1 MALEMTD
8 KTPTG
13 KQVNDAYSGYDI
25 LLDTSDDDAE
35 ITHIDRGTPCGEYL
49 RRFWQPVML
58 SSELGDLPKKITLLG
73 EDLVLFRDKSGD
85 LGLFHKHCA
94 HRGASLEYGIIA
106 DHGLICC
113 YHGWHYAIDGTL
125 IRAGSEPESSPVHR
139 RVVQGAYPTHEF
151 EGVIF
156 AYMGPTGA
164 IPPFP
169 QFDTL
174 LDEGVEKIP
183 FSITTHCNW
192 LQVYENTQDPI
203 HVLHLH
209 ARSSGVQFGA
219 ASGIDQMIE
228 YRDTPL
234 GMINVQT
241 REVGENIW
249 IRTTETILPNMNQG
263 GAIWEEA
270 ESEKVFNRSA
280 FTRWMVPQDNFVTR
294 TIGWRLFSN
303 DLDPRNQGDRSKVGL
318 ESIDFIGQT
327 KDERSYEESQ
337 RQPGDYEAQ
346 VSQRPIAIHQ
356 LENLASSDRGVA
368 RVRQLIR
375 DRIRALQAGTEPDQP
390 SANTL
395 GQIPTFVQDSVFKA
409 SLDEEGKRSF
419 SRQLVDHMLSNTDA
433 CEHSRRKDM
442 EKFCRD
448 YLNSIG

>member
-1 MALEMTD
+1 MAEKSTD
-8 KTPTG
+8 G
-13 KQVNDAYSGYDI
+13 KSQQIGFSGYDI
-25 LLDTSDDDAE
+25 PLDISDDDAE
-35 ITHIDRGTPCGEYL
+35 ITHVDRGTPCGEYL

-58 SSELGDLPKKITLLG
+58 SSELGDLPKTVTLLG

-85 LGLFHKHCA
+85 LGLFHKHCI

-106 DHGLICC
+106 EHGLICC
-113 YHGWHYAIDGTL
+113 YHGWHYDIDGTL
-125 IRAGSEPESSPVHR
+125 IRAGSEPEKSPLHR

-156 AYMGPTGA
+156 AYMGPTGD

-174 LDEGVEKIP
+174 LEDRVEKIP

-219 ASGIDQMIE
+219 ASGIDQIID

-241 REVGENIW
+241 REVGKHIW
-249 IRTTETILPNMNQG
+249 IRCTETILPNMNQG

-270 ESEKVFNRSA
+270 ESEKMFNRSA

-294 TIGWRLFSN
+294 TIGWRLFSHN
-303 DLDPRNQGDRSKVGL
+303 LDPSDQGDRSKVGL

-327 KDERSYEESQ
+327 KDERNYEESQ
-337 RQPGDYEAQ
+337 RFPGDYEAQ
-346 VSQRPIAIHQ
+346 VSQRPIAIHN
-356 LENLASSDRGVA
+356 LENLASSDRGVT
-368 RVRQLIR
+368 RLRQMIRTCIR
-375 DRIRALQAGTEPDQP
+375 DLKDGTEPVQP
-390 SANTL
+390 APNSL
-395 GQIPTFVQDSVFKA
+395 GLVPTFVQDTVVKA
-409 SLDEEGKRSF
+409 ELNIEQKRKF
-419 SRQLVDHMLSNTDA
+419 SHELVDYLLDNTDQN
-433 CEHSRRKDM
+433 ETDRREGLKQ
-442 EKFCRD
+442 FCND
-448 YLNSIG
+448 WLKA

>member
-1 MALEMTD
+1 MTET
-8 KTPTG
+8 TPTG
-13 KQVNDAYSGYDI
+13 KTVKGAFSGYDI

-73 EDLVLFRDKSGD
+73 EELVLFRDKSGD

-125 IRAGSEPESSPVHR
+125 IRAGSEPENSPVHR

-156 AYMGPTGA
+156 AYMGPTGS

-174 LDEGVEKIP
+174 LDDGVEKIP

-294 TIGWRLFSN
+294 TIGWRLFSH
-303 DLDPRNQGDRSKVGL
+303 DLDPRNQGDRSKVGV

-368 RVRQLIR
+368 RVRQMIR

-390 SANTL
+390 SANKL

-409 SLDEEGKRSF
+409 SLDEEGKRAF

-433 CEHSRRKDM
+433 EEDGRRQDM
-442 EKFCRD
+442 ELFCRD
-448 YLNSIG
+448 WLNSVR

>member
-1 MALEMTD
+1 MPKKSVD
-8 KTPTG
+8 CRSQKIG
-13 KQVNDAYSGYDI
+13 FSGYDI
-25 LLDTSDDDAE
+25 PLDISDDDAE
-35 ITHIDRGTPCGEYL
+35 ITHVDRGTPCGEYL

-58 SSELGDLPKKITLLG
+58 SSELGDLPKTVTLLG

-85 LGLFHKHCA
+85 LGLFHKHCI

-106 DHGLICC
+106 EHGLICC
-113 YHGWHYAIDGTL
+113 YHGWHYDIDGTL
-125 IRAGSEPESSPVHR
+125 IRAGSEPEKSPLHR

-156 AYMGPTGA
+156 AYMGPTGD

-169 QFDTL
+169 KFDTL
-174 LDEGVEKIP
+174 LDDRVEKIP

-219 ASGIDQMIE
+219 ASGIDQIID

-241 REVGENIW
+241 REVGEHIW
-249 IRTTETILPNMNQG
+249 IRSTETILPNMNQG

-294 TIGWRLFSN
+294 TIGWRLFSH
-303 DLDPRNQGDRSKVGL
+303 DLDPRDQGDRSKVGV

-337 RQPGDYEAQ
+337 RFPGDYEAQ
-346 VSQRPIAIHQ
+346 VSQRPIAIHN

-368 RVRQLIR
+368 RLRQIIR
-375 DRIRALQAGTEPDQP
+375 TRIRELKDGTEPVQP
-390 SANTL
+390 APNSL
-395 GQIPTFVQDSVFKA
+395 GLVPTFVQDSVVKA
-409 SLDEEGKRSF
+409 KLNEEEKRRFSLE
-419 SRQLVDHMLSNTDA
+419 LVDYLLDNTDKN
-433 CEHSRRKDM
+433 ETDRREGLKR
-442 EKFCRD
+442 FCHD
-448 YLNSIG
+448 WPNT

>member
-1 MALEMTD
+1 MTETTPPG
-8 KTPTG
+8 KTVKG
-13 KQVNDAYSGYDI
+13 AFSGYDI

-58 SSELGDLPKKITLLG
+58 SAELGDLPKKITLLG
-73 EDLVLFRDKSGD
+73 EELVLFRDKSGD

-125 IRAGSEPESSPVHR
+125 IRAGSEPENSPVHR

-156 AYMGPTGA
+156 AYMGPTGT

-174 LDEGVEKIP
+174 LDDGVEKIP

-294 TIGWRLFSN
+294 TIGWRLFSH
-303 DLDPRNQGDRSKVGL
+303 DLDPRNQGDRSKVGV

-346 VSQRPIAIHQ
+346 VSQRPIAIHR

-368 RVRQLIR
+368 RVRQMIR
-375 DRIRALQAGTEPDQP
+375 DRIRALEAGTEPDQP
-390 SANTL
+390 SANKL
-395 GQIPTFVQDSVFKA
+395 GQIATFVQDSVFKA
-409 SLDEEGKRSF
+409 SLDEEGKRAF
-419 SRQLVDHMLSNTDA
+419 SRQLVDHMLSNTDVN
-433 CEHSRRKDM
+433 EDSRRQDM
-442 EKFCRD
+442 EQFCRD
-448 YLNSIG
+448 WLNSVR

>member
-1 MALEMTD
+1 MAEESTD
-8 KTPTG
+8 RKSQKIG
-13 KQVNDAYSGYDI
+13 FSGYDI
-25 LLDTSDDDAE
+25 PLDISDDDAE
-35 ITHIDRGTPCGEYL
+35 ITHVDRGTPCGEYL

-58 SSELGDLPKKITLLG
+58 SSELEDLPKTVTLLG

-85 LGLFHKHCA
+85 LGLFHKHCI

-106 DHGLICC
+106 EHGLICC
-113 YHGWHYAIDGTL
+113 YHGWHYNIDGTL
-125 IRAGSEPESSPVHR
+125 IRAGSEPEKSPLHR

-156 AYMGPTGA
+156 AYMGPTGD

-174 LDEGVEKIP
+174 LEDRVEKIP

-219 ASGIDQMIE
+219 ASGIDQIID

-241 REVGENIW
+241 REVGKHIW
-249 IRTTETILPNMNQG
+249 IRCTETILPNMNQG

-294 TIGWRLFSN
+294 TIGWRLFSH
-303 DLDPRNQGDRSKVGL
+303 DLDPSDQGDRSKVGV

-327 KDERSYEESQ
+327 KDERNYEESQ
-337 RQPGDYEAQ
+337 RFPGDYEAQ
-346 VSQRPIAIHQ
+346 VSQRPIAIHN

-368 RVRQLIR
+368 RLRQMIR
-375 DRIRALQAGTEPDQP
+375 TRIRNLKEGTEPVQP
-390 SANTL
+390 APNSL
-395 GQIPTFVQDSVFKA
+395 GLVPTFVQDSVVKA
-409 SLDEEGKRSF
+409 KLNNEQKRKF
-419 SRQLVDHMLSNTDA
+419 SHELVDYLLDNTDQN
-433 CEHSRRKDM
+433 ETDRREGLKQ
-442 EKFCRD
+442 FCND
-448 YLNSIG
+448 WPKA

>member
-1 MALEMTD
+1 MTSSM
-8 KTPTG
+8 PTKIG
-13 KQVNDAYSGYDI
+13 FSGYDTV
-25 LLDTSDDDAE
+25 LDISDDDPE
-35 ITHIDRGTPCGEYL
+35 ITRVDRGTPCGEYL

-58 SSELGDLPKKITLLG
+58 SSELGELPKTVTLLG

-85 LGLFHKHCA
+85 LGLFHKHCV

-106 DHGLICC
+106 EHGLICC

-125 IRAGSEPESSPVHR
+125 IQAGSEPANSPVHR

-156 AYMGPTGA
+156 AYMGPTGS

-174 LDEGVEKIP
+174 LDDRVEKIP

-209 ARSSGVQFGA
+209 ARSSGVQFGV
-219 ASGIDQMIE
+219 ASGIDQMID

-241 REVGENIW
+241 REVGERIW

-270 ESEKVFNRSA
+270 ESEKFFNRSA
-280 FTRWMVPQDNFVTR
+280 FSRWMVPQDNFVTK
-294 TIGWRLFSN
+294 TIGWRLFSHA
-303 DLDPRNQGDRSKVGL
+303 LDPRDQGDRNKVGL
-318 ESIDFIGQT
+318 EAIDFIGQT
-327 KDERSYEESQ
+327 KDERGYEESQ

-346 VSQRPIAIHQ
+346 VSQRPIAIHN

-368 RVRQLIR
+368 RLRQLIR
-375 DRIRALQAGTEPDQP
+375 AQIRTLAAGTEPEQP
-390 SANTL
+390 APNSL
-395 GQIPTFVQDSVFKA
+395 GLVPTFVQDSVLKVK
-409 SLDEEGKRSF
+409 LDEDGKRAF
-419 SRQLVDHMLSNTDA
+419 SRQLVDHMLGNSDA
-433 CEHSRRKDM
+433 SEETRRQEM
-442 EKFCRD
+442 EQFCREWP
-448 YLNSIG
+448 NSIG

>member
-1 MALEMTD
+1 MNRKNAKDSTL
-8 KTPTG
+8 
-13 KQVNDAYSGYDI
+13 NAAFSGYDI
-25 LLDTSDDDAE
+25 LLDNSDDDAE

-58 SSELGDLPKKITLLG
+58 SSELSDLPKKTTLLG
-73 EDLVLFRDKSGD
+73 EELVLFRDKSGD

-113 YHGWHYAIDGTL
+113 YHGWHYAVDGTL
-125 IRAGSEPESSPVHR
+125 IRAGSEPEKSPVHR
-139 RVVQGAYPTHEF
+139 KVVQGAYPTHEF
-151 EGVIF
+151 EGIIF
-156 AYMGPTGA
+156 AYLGPTGT

-174 LDEGVEKIP
+174 LDNRVEKIP

-209 ARSSGVQFGA
+209 ARSSGVQFGV

-270 ESEKVFNRSA
+270 DTEKTFNRSA
-280 FTRWMVPQDNFVTR
+280 FTRWMVPQDNFVTK
-294 TIGWRLFSN
+294 TLGWRLFSHE
-303 DLDPRNQGDRSKVGL
+303 LDPNKQGNPRKVGL

-356 LENLASSDRGVA
+356 LENLASSDRGVV
-368 RVRQLIR
+368 RVRKIIR
-375 DRIRALQAGTEPDQP
+375 EQIKALQAGKEPTQP
-390 SANTL
+390 LNNSF
-395 GQIPTFVQDSVFKA
+395 GQVPTFVQDSVFKA
-409 SLDEEGKRSF
+409 SLDYQDKREF
-419 SRQLVDHMLSNTDA
+419 SRKLIDHMLSNTNA
-433 CEHSRRKDM
+433 SEKSRKNAMD
-442 EKFCRD
+442 KFCRNW
-448 YLNSIG
+448 LNSVK

>member
-1 MALEMTD
+1 MTD

-13 KQVNDAYSGYDI
+13 KQVNGAYSGYDI

-294 TIGWRLFSN
+294 TIGWRLFSH

-433 CEHSRRKDM
+433 YEDCRRKDM
-442 EKFCRD
+442 EQFCRD
-448 YLNSIG
+448 WLNSVG